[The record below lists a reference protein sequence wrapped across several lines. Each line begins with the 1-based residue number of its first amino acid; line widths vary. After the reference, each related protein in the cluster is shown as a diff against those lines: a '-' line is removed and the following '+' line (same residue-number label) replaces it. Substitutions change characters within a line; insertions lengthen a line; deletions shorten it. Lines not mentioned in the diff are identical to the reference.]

1 MSNRPPTVDGEKQW
15 PSDLT
20 AMDFARL
27 FGTTL
32 DTLPEV
38 CLEVIRAR
46 DFRYRVLSEW
56 ERDEIFLDVFKALSR
71 QLEVAGAHRIKA
83 WEEGWSETLA
93 DFRTSNFDLSTLVPR
108 FVRPD
113 AVIRLDGNYIRT
125 AAADFETG
133 FVTVLRRWLFDHWFK
148 DADHVYEFGCGTGH
162 NLVELAQQ
170 FPDKHLHGLDWATA
184 SQQIIYEIN
193 NIYGFGIECDQF
205 DLMSPNSGYVLE
217 PGSGVFTVGT
227 LEQMGTN
234 FGPFLEYV
242 LKGRPNICVN
252 VEVLSETLDQDNL
265 FDYVAARYIEKR
277 GYLNGYLKQLRNL
290 ESEGQIEILQV
301 QRTFGSLFHN
311 GYEFVVWRPL

>member
-1 MSNRPPTVDGEKQW
+1 
-15 PSDLT
+15 
-20 AMDFARL
+20 
-27 FGTTL
+27 
-32 DTLPEV
+32 
-38 CLEVIRAR
+38 
-46 DFRYRVLSEW
+46 
-56 ERDEIFLDVFKALSR
+56 
-71 QLEVAGAHRIKA
+71 
-83 WEEGWSETLA
+83 
-93 DFRTSNFDLSTLVPR
+93 
-108 FVRPD
+108 
-113 AVIRLDGNYIRT
+113 
-125 AAADFETG
+125 
-133 FVTVLRRWLFDHWFK
+133 
-148 DADHVYEFGCGTGH
+148 
-162 NLVELAQQ
+162 
-170 FPDKHLHGLDWATA
+170 
-184 SQQIIYEIN
+184 
-193 NIYGFGIECDQF
+193 
-205 DLMSPNSGYVLE
+205 VLE